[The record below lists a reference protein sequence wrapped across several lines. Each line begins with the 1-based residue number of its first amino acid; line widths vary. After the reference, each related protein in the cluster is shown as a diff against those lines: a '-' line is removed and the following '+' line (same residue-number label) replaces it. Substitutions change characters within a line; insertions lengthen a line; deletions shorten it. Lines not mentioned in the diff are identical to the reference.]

1 MVPASM
7 VEKWVWSAKVR
18 SAERRDREGIRT
30 VTRTGDSADCWA
42 AMGTTWAQSKK
53 SIATL
58 EQRFVIEQAA
68 CTADPRFAAGA
79 LVLLILRHFLYWV
92 EGLG

>member
-1 MVPASM
+1 MAAASM
-7 VEKWVWSAKVR
+7 DEKT
-18 SAERRDREGIRT
+18 RT
-30 VTRTGDSADCWA
+30 VTQTGDAADCWA
-42 AMGTTWAQSKK
+42 AMRTTWAQSKT
-53 SIATL
+53 SIATP

-79 LVLLILRHFLYWV
+79 LVLLTLRHFLYWV